1 MTDKEQLAARIALD
15 LLDTGAVVLRPDE
28 PFRWTSGM
36 LSPIYCD
43 NRITISHPDV
53 RERIADGLAA
63 AIRER
68 FPQAEVIA
76 GAATGGIPHAAWV
89 SQKLQL
95 PMIYVRD
102 KAKGHGRQNKIEG
115 VLKPGQRTVI
125 IEDLISTGGSSLK
138 VAEAVREAGGHVLAV
153 AAIFTYKLAK
163 AERAFSEASVP
174 LVTLTDFDA
183 LLEQAAAGGR
193 ISREQLSVL
202 QAWRQNPESYG
213 LPS

>member
-1 MTDKEQLAARIALD
+1 MTDKEQLARQIAAD

-28 PFRWTSGM
+28 PFRWTSGL

-53 RERIADGLAA
+53 RERIAAGLT
-63 AIRER
+63 AIIHER

-89 SQKLQL
+89 SEKLQL

-115 VLKPGQRTVI
+115 VLKPGQQTVI

-138 VAEAVREAGGHVLAV
+138 VAEAVREAGGNVLAV
-153 AAIFTYKLAK
+153 VAIFTYKLAK
-163 AERAFSEASVP
+163 AEQAFAEADIP
-174 LVTLTDFDA
+174 LYTLTDYDV
-183 LLEQAAAGGR
+183 LLEQAVEGGR
-193 ISREQLSVL
+193 IGREQFGTL

-213 LPS
+213 VSS